1 MDPITLSILAGMGG
15 SAITSLPKL
24 IPSKLDRENKRRLE
38 ALKKREERGLLGL
51 SQKEEAA
58 MYSGLRSTADQASE
72 QMEQQQKALLAGG
85 GQATGGQALAAS
97 LGLQQERMAMESE
110 IGDRILQADL
120 AERQREMDELRAL
133 EAAVAQKKQERV
145 EAAVGI
151 AGAGL
156 EAGLTGAAQ
165 QATIQGQKDIS
176 PAQVSGLASQLGIS
190 EQEARGMYELAI
202 ENPEMMKYLT
212 ASRGQ

>member
-1 MDPITLSILAGMGG
+1 MDPITLAILAAAGG

-24 IPSKLDRENKRRLE
+24 IPSQLDRENKKRLE

-51 SQKEEAA
+51 TQKEEAA
-58 MYSGLRSTADQASE
+58 MSSGLRSTADQASE

-110 IGDRILQADL
+110 IGDRILQAAL
-120 AERQREMDELRAL
+120 AERQRENDELRAL

-145 EAAVGI
+145 QAAADI
-151 AGAGL
+151 AGAGV
-156 EAGLTGAAQ
+156 EAGFTSAAQ

-176 PAQVSGLASQLGIS
+176 PAKVAGLASQLGIS
-190 EQEARGMYELAI
+190 EEEARGMYELAI

-212 ASRGQ
+212 AQQGK

>member
-24 IPSKLDRENKRRLE
+24 IPSRLDRENKKRLE
-38 ALKKREERGLLGL
+38 ALQRREERGLLGL

-58 MYSGLRSTADQASE
+58 TSSGLRSTADQASE

-85 GQATGGQALAAS
+85 GQATGGQALVAS

-120 AERQREMDELRAL
+120 AERQRETDELRAL

-145 EAAVGI
+145 EAVAGI

-156 EAGLTGAAQ
+156 EAGLKGACFDSIYA
-165 QATIQGQKDIS
+165 GC
-176 PAQVSGLASQLGIS
+176 LF
-190 EQEARGMYELAI
+190 
-202 ENPEMMKYLT
+202 KYLVKFNRT
-212 ASRGQ
+212 FTGQTILAVKNIQIKF

>member
-1 MDPITLSILAGMGG
+1 MDPITLSILAATAG
-15 SAITSLPKL
+15 STITSLPKI
-24 IPSKLDRENKRRLE
+24 IPSKLDRENKKRIE

-51 SQKEEAA
+51 TQKEEAA
-58 MYSGLRSTADQASE
+58 MSSGLRSTADQASE

-85 GQATGGQALAAS
+85 GQATGGQALASA

-145 EAAVGI
+145 EAGVGI
-151 AGAGL
+151 AGAAL
-156 EAGLTGAAQ
+156 EAGFKGAAQ

-176 PAQVSGLASQLGIS
+176 PAQVSGLASQLNIS
-190 EQEARGMYELAI
+190 QEEARGMYEMAI

-212 ASRGQ
+212 AARGQ

>member
-1 MDPITLSILAGMGG
+1 MDPITLSILAATAG
-15 SAITSLPKL
+15 STITSLPKI
-24 IPSKLDRENKRRLE
+24 IPSKLDRENKKRIE
-38 ALKKREERGLLGL
+38 ALKKREERVLLGL
-51 SQKEEAA
+51 TQKEEAA
-58 MYSGLRSTADQASE
+58 MSSGLRSTADQASE

-85 GQATGGQALAAS
+85 GQATGGQALASA

-145 EAAVGI
+145 EAGVGI
-151 AGAGL
+151 AGAAL
-156 EAGLTGAAQ
+156 EAGFKGAAQ

-176 PAQVSGLASQLGIS
+176 PAQVSGLASQLNIS
-190 EQEARGMYELAI
+190 QEEARGMYEMAI

-212 ASRGQ
+212 AARGQ